1 MRFTRPI
8 GFILLI
14 TMSYVYFMV
23 VGSLVGTGVA
33 AMHRQMG
40 AVPAMAKGNGNYGV
54 YRGWFAIGPTMNR
67 DLI

>member
-1 MRFTRPI
+1 
-8 GFILLI
+8 
-14 TMSYVYFMV
+14 MSYVYFMV